1 MPAAGGIPTLSQV
14 RMWGTEH
21 LTEAAQ
27 SWTHTATVW
36 EDCFTQLTSCI
47 GFPGGTPWEGEAA
60 DAAFAR
66 AHADRMI
73 VIGLADELH
82 SAARIARTGAVE
94 IAEARRAVLR
104 VVEAAEA
111 AGFTVGQDFSV
122 TCPGRFD
129 PVTAAARQAQAV
141 TFATALRATV
151 GTLLA
156 TDQQVAASLNAATA
170 GLGTTTFL
178 ESESAPGSPGGEG
191 PNDDSEIRT
200 VQAVDYKTA
209 PPDGPDPGPL
219 QPVEDAED
227 VRKVLVPLE
236 NGDRKPNKQ
245 LDSEADIRRLY
256 DWLVR
261 GSVGDDTKTGFPR
274 RTLADGT
281 VIGIRDS
288 NENGTTLQV
297 DYPNGKVW
305 KVHLPSSII
314 SEAPQIPPAA
324 HTPTTVPPPQAIHPP
339 AGLPGALPPDK
350 WVLPPW
356 LQNPSPPGFTINPVQ
371 PPPIMPWDVPDAAA
385 TIALPVA
392 AARMPDG
399 SGWSWVPEVGQEAA
413 EASKTVGTWVL
424 MGGVAVAVLFGLGV
438 NGVAP

>member
-1 MPAAGGIPTLSQV
+1 
-14 RMWGTEH
+14 MWGTAH

-36 EDCFTQLTSCI
+36 EDCFTQLTTRI
-47 GFPGGTPWEGEAA
+47 GFPGGTAWEGAAA

-66 AHADRMI
+66 AHGDRMI

-82 SAARIARTGAVE
+82 VAARIARTGAGE

-104 VVEAAEA
+104 VVESAEN
-111 AGFTVGQDFSV
+111 AGFSVGEDFSV

-129 PVTAAARQAQAV
+129 PVTAAARQAQAIAI
-141 TFATALRATV
+141 ATELRATV
-151 GTLLA
+151 GALVT
-156 TDQQVAASLNAATA
+156 TDQRVAASLTSATA
-170 GLGTTTFL
+170 GLGTTTFP
-178 ESESAPGSPGGEG
+178 ESESTPVAPGGEG
-191 PNDDSEIRT
+191 PKDDSGKRT
-200 VQAVDYKTA
+200 VQAVDYRTA
-209 PPDGPDPGPL
+209 PPDSPDPGPL
-219 QPVEDAED
+219 QPVDSAED
-227 VRKVLVPLE
+227 VRKVLAPLE
-236 NGDRKPNKQ
+236 NGDNKPNKQ

-274 RTLADGT
+274 RALADGT

-314 SEAPQIPPAA
+314 SESIISEAPQIPPAA
-324 HTPTTVPPPQAIHPP
+324 HAPAAVPPPQAIHPP

-350 WVLPPW
+350 WELPPW

-371 PPPIMPWDVPDAAA
+371 PPPIMPWDVPDAVP
-385 TIALPVA
+385 TIAVPVA
-392 AARMPDG
+392 PATMPDG
-399 SGWSWVPEVGQEAA
+399 SVWSWVPEVSQQAA